1 MTHGDVRFNSFA
13 IPALKDIACVRLCIF
28 IFLNPMNFWKFPEVG
43 SFSIKKKDMLQIS
56 HYIEAKFV
64 DTKKN
69 IKKCQHFLECL
80 QRILPKRDK
89 GSFGKI

>member
-1 MTHGDVRFNSFA
+1 
-13 IPALKDIACVRLCIF
+13 
-28 IFLNPMNFWKFPEVG
+28 MNFWKFPEVG

-89 GSFGKI
+89 GSFGKNLILFVLSIKQNHLTVQSFNAAKVK